1 MVEELEDEEELEELA
16 EVEEEEAEVREF
28 EDTLADEDDEL
39 DDEDTEV
46 DDCEADED
54 EIDLVSSG
62 MGTAPA
68 PATAVSGKPLPGTV
82 WGGAGERFLTSRFME
97 WSRWSRGTSWASTKA
112 RRRDR

>member
-1 MVEELEDEEELEELA
+1 VVEELEDEEELEELA

-39 DDEDTEV
+39 DEDTEL
-46 DDCEADED
+46 DDCEVDEE
-54 EIDLVSSG
+54 EIDLGSSG
-62 MGTAPA
+62 MGIAPA

-112 RRRDR
+112 RRRER